1 MPHLRPVVPL
11 LLTLLLVACGGGSD
25 DDASNDSSDVKVSP
39 VATSADSKP
48 SGEPSPVPGTV
59 SDEMVRFETA
69 DGVTVA
75 GHLYSGGGPRRKVVV
90 LAHEFPTSQKAW
102 TTFARELATKGVDAL
117 TFDFRGYGE
126 TGGSKDTAK
135 IDRDLESAVR
145 FIRSR
150 DYAQVYV
157 FGASMGGTAAL
168 KVAARLDL
176 AGVATLS
183 APTDFQGLDAKT
195 DVKSVTE
202 PKLFLAAKGDD
213 GAPAAVDYFAQNAP
227 GTETTQILEGSAHGT
242 ELLSGSTATTAKQ
255 LLFTLLG
262 L

>member
-1 MPHLRPVVPL
+1 MPRLKPLAAL
-11 LLTLLLVACGGGSD
+11 LLILLLVACGGGGD
-25 DDASNDSSDVKVSP
+25 DESSGESPDVKVSP
-39 VATSADSKP
+39 VDTSAGDKP
-48 SGEPSPVPGTV
+48 AGEASPVPGTV
-59 SDEMVRFETA
+59 SDEPVRFETA

-75 GHLYSGGGPRRKVVV
+75 GHLYSGGGPKRKVVV
-90 LAHEFPTSQKAW
+90 LAHEYPTSQKAW
-102 TTFARELATKGVDAL
+102 TAFARELATKGVDAL

-183 APTDFQGLDAKT
+183 APTDFQGLDART

-202 PKLFLAAKGDD
+202 PRLFLAAKGDD
-213 GAPAAVDYFAQNAP
+213 GAPGAVDYFAQNAP
-227 GTETTQILEGSAHGT
+227 GAKTTQILEGSAHGT
-242 ELLSGSTATTAKQ
+242 ELLSGSTAGTTKQ
-255 LLFTLLG
+255 LLFTFLG